1 MTGIALSVI
10 VICLDEAEF
19 IADCLTA
26 LDGGA
31 GRGVE
36 IVVVDGGSTDGTLER
51 VRAWTQA
58 GRTPVSIVRS
68 QPGYGRQRNAGVAA
82 ARGTFV
88 AFLSADVR
96 VAAGWTAEVLGLI
109 AGGSDLLIG
118 LFDLVPMPGRGR
130 WMPALAPT
138 LYPSLDPSLAGGAVE
153 RASAVHLALRRSTL
167 RRTPFDESL
176 GACEDKDLVFRL
188 LRGEQAIAMGAVAGR
203 PQHLAREG
211 VPAYLRKLHGEA
223 AALAAMSRRHG
234 PGFPDCFGW
243 RAHAMQSLGLLAL
256 AAAALLLDARP
267 LAAILGAAFVVRAAF
282 HGPGLARNPGALA
295 SPRVLALHAAA
306 MATIILGTVAGLV
319 GAGVTTRVQEGE
331 CRHGQDRAARQERAP

>member
-118 LFDLVPMPGRGR
+118 LFDLVPMPGS
-130 WMPALAPT
+130 P
-138 LYPSLDPSLAGGAVE
+138 
-153 RASAVHLALRRSTL
+153 RRSI
-167 RRTPFDESL
+167 
-176 GACEDKDLVFRL
+176 
-188 LRGEQAIAMGAVAGR
+188 QASI
-203 PQHLAREG
+203 Q
-211 VPAYLRKLHGEA
+211 
-223 AALAAMSRRHG
+223 
-234 PGFPDCFGW
+234 
-243 RAHAMQSLGLLAL
+243 
-256 AAAALLLDARP
+256 
-267 LAAILGAAFVVRAAF
+267 
-282 HGPGLARNPGALA
+282 A
-295 SPRVLALHAAA
+295 SPAAPSS
-306 MATIILGTVAGLV
+306 GP
-319 GAGVTTRVQEGE
+319 
-331 CRHGQDRAARQERAP
+331 ARCTSP